1 MPQNRKIPTTRKFWR
16 LGWPVWVE
24 SPWHHLNG
32 VEHGKTIAENTR
44 NGSGRSGLKN
54 YSLQNDGFLCLSLK
68 DGFCTGQTRV
78 LKRNQPRMHHVIRWG
93 HDSLLWL
100 KVEPLN
106 STLPSN
112 HFKGKWL
119 KFVTETSSFFFVSFL
134 YNWFFIELCRFLQ
147 RRLKSM
153 LDVDL
158 RLLSVCIELWL
169 EVIIWGFLNEGD
181 ATSVDSRQVSVW
193 WLGVGWVK
201 PFWLKLVD
209 LFVPTDT
216 YESWPHPNTW

>member
-134 YNWFFIELCRFLQ
+134 YNWTLQ
-147 RRLKSM
+147 ILAKETK
-153 LDVDL
+153 
-158 RLLSVCIELWL
+158 I
-169 EVIIWGFLNEGD
+169 N
-181 ATSVDSRQVSVW
+181 
-193 WLGVGWVK
+193 VGRG
-201 PFWLKLVD
+201 
-209 LFVPTDT
+209 
-216 YESWPHPNTW
+216 S